1 MPKSNVIPF
10 PPKKEPIRDSQR
22 ISVKL
27 SGHHSAMPSIST
39 DATSEPRSFSEHAR
53 QRTKSYW
60 LAQWRLYYLLTKPK
74 VVMLMLLTAL
84 VGMCL
89 SLDGK
94 LPLQPLVLGLFGI
107 GLMAGSAAALNHL
120 IDRRIDGL
128 MARTKNRP
136 LPSGQL
142 QNWKVMLFASVIGVI
157 GFVALYFGVNGLTA
171 WLTFAS
177 LVGYAV
183 IYTLYLKRATPQ
195 NIVIAGIAGAMPPLL
210 GWTAMTNEL
219 HPHAWLLVMI
229 IFIWTPP
236 HFWALAIH
244 RKDEYAKADIPMLPV
259 THGVEFTKTSV
270 LLYTIL
276 LMMICALPVLFGM
289 SGVLYA
295 IASTALSLGFVYKAC
310 ELKYFPKANSA
321 MQTFKFS
328 IYHLMGLFVA
338 LLVDHY
344 VLVG

>member
-10 PPKKEPIRDSQR
+10 PPKQEPVRGSHP

-27 SGHHSAMPSIST
+27 SGHHSAIPSIS
-39 DATSEPRSFSEHAR
+39 DDSTSDPRSFSEHVR

-60 LAQWRLYYLLTKPK
+60 LAQWRLYYSLTKPK

-94 LPLQPLVLGLFGI
+94 LPLQPLVLGLLGI

-142 QNWKVMLFASVIGVI
+142 QNWKVALFASVIGIV
-157 GFVALYFGVNGLTA
+157 GFWVLYFGVNGLTA
-171 WLTFAS
+171 WLTCAS

-244 RKDEYAKADIPMLPV
+244 RKDEYAKAEIPMLPV

-295 IASTALSLGFVYKAC
+295 IASTVLSLGFVYKAC
-310 ELKYFPKANSA
+310 ELKYFPKPNSA